1 MILNDQSIDHSFLIC
16 HLSLSITA
24 QDAPWRSCDDRFFF
38 NKHLLQELIELGDSR
53 ADPFIMPIVQGY
65 VEVMHAPLDLQVGF
79 SFLKEPEFD
88 ICGC

>member
-1 MILNDQSIDHSFLIC
+1 MIP
-16 HLSLSITA
+16 HLSHLSFILSITA

-65 VEVMHAPLDLQVGF
+65 VEVMHAPLDLQVGVT
-79 SFLKEPEFD
+79 FLREGYGEGRV
-88 ICGC
+88 I